1 MYNNIV
7 ILPILIKLHVC
18 DINVETNAKV
28 VIVHNKPQMV
38 TNKILLYNQSN
49 LSTGP
54 AGTLLKMV

>member
-7 ILPILIKLHVC
+7 ILPILIKLC

-38 TNKILLYNQSN
+38 ANKILLYNQSN
-49 LSTGP
+49 LCI
-54 AGTLLKMV
+54 LLKMVWPSII